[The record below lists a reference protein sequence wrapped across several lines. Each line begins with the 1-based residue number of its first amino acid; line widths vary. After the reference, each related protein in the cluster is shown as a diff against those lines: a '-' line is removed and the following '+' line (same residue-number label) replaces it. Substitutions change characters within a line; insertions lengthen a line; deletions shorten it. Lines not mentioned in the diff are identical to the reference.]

1 MQMAQN
7 LPLGIQTFSE
17 IIDNQY
23 LYVDKTEEIFQLLTS
38 GKYFF
43 LSRPRRFGKSLTL
56 STIKAIYTGQRDLF
70 NGLWIADQWDW
81 AKIHPVIHLSF
92 GIADYQGSGLDE
104 AIKQLLAAQA
114 VNHGI
119 QLESSTI
126 KNQFGELLKK
136 LASDKGK
143 VVILIDEYDKP
154 LIDYLDNL
162 DQAHSHQKILKT
174 FYSVIKDSDPYI
186 EFLLITGV
194 SKFSKVSLFSD
205 LNNLTDITL
214 HQHYATLTG
223 YTQDEVEHYFG
234 DAIATL
240 AQQNGETNADL
251 LAKIRTHYN
260 GYSWD
265 AKTRLYNPFSFMS
278 YIDSGEF
285 RNFWFETGTPTFLV
299 NLMKENQFFE
309 IDNLEVSELA
319 LATYDIAKLQ
329 VVPILFQT
337 GYLTIKSKEEFGLY
351 RLGYPNQEVQSS
363 MLMYLIAEL
372 AYEEPALTT
381 PPVVY
386 LYRAFIANDME
397 RVIQLIKGI
406 FKNIPSQIFIREAEA
421 YYHSLI
427 YLVFFYL
434 GQYTQS
440 EVNTNN
446 GREPSG
452 RDCVVE
458 SPTHIYIL
466 EFKLDKSA
474 DTAMQQ
480 IKERGYH
487 EKYAA
492 DPRPK
497 VLLGINFSS
506 TQKSIDDWTSETI

>member
-7 LPLGIQTFSE
+7 LPIGIQTFDKIRE
-17 IIDNQY
+17 EDF
-23 LYVDKTEEIFQLLTS
+23 LYVDKTEQIHRLLTS
-38 GKYFF
+38 SGYFF

-70 NGLWIADQWDW
+70 QGLWIEDQWDW
-81 AKIHPVIHLSF
+81 EKVHPVIHLSF
-92 GIADYQGSGLDE
+92 SRADYQGSGLNE
-104 AIKQLLAAQA
+104 AIKQMLAAQA
-114 VNHGI
+114 IDHEI

-126 KNQFGELLKK
+126 KNQFGELLEK
-136 LASDKGK
+136 LARRSGK

-154 LIDYLDNL
+154 LIDYLDNIE
-162 DQAHSHQKILKT
+162 QARAHQKTLKI

-205 LNNLTDITL
+205 LNNLTDVTL

-223 YTQDEVEHYFG
+223 YTQNEVEHYFG

-240 AQQNGETNADL
+240 AEQNGETREEL
-251 LAKIRTHYN
+251 LAKIRTWYN

-265 AKTRLYNPFSFMS
+265 ARTRLYNPFSFMS

-285 RNFWFETGTPTFLV
+285 RNFWFETGTPTFLIH
-299 NLMKENQFFE
+299 LMKENHLYE
-309 IDNLEVSELA
+309 IDDLEVNELA
-319 LATYDIAKLQ
+319 FSSYDIVKLQ
-329 VVPILFQT
+329 VLPILFQT

-363 MLMYLIAEL
+363 MLMYLIGEL
-372 AYEEPALTT
+372 AHEEPALTT
-381 PPVVY
+381 PTVIY
-386 LYRAFIANDME
+386 LYRAFIANDLE
-397 RVIQLIKGI
+397 RVIQLIKSI

-446 GREPSG
+446 GRL
-452 RDCVVE
+452 DCVVE
-458 SPTHIYIL
+458 SPSHIYIL
-466 EFKLDKSA
+466 EFKLNESA
-474 DTAMQQ
+474 ATALQQ
-480 IKERGYH
+480 IKARGYH

-497 VLLGINFSS
+497 VLIGINFSS
-506 TQKSIDDWTSETI
+506 QQKTIDDWTTETVQS